1 MYRTSPTFKK
11 NKIYSKDL
19 DIVVIQNQRN
29 KLRYKAYSKRTRS
42 AWVAYRKVRKEIK
55 QKINTTK
62 TSCYKNIFNS
72 KSTKDIWNVIHRIFN
87 PKSAIL
93 EGNINDINKLFIS
106 ASARATGKNRQERDV
121 YRTITS
127 LPGK

>member
-19 DIVVIQNQRN
+19 DIVVIQNQRD
-29 KLRYKAYSKRTRS
+29 KLRYKAYSKRTRP

-62 TSCYKNIFNS
+62 TSFYKNIFNS
-72 KSTKDIWNVIHRIFN
+72 KSTKDIWNVIHCIFN

-93 EGNINDINKLFIS
+93 EGNINDINKFFIS
-106 ASARATGKNRQERDV
+106 ASARATGKNR
-121 YRTITS
+121 
-127 LPGK
+127 